1 MNSPQAEKR
10 GFLILLGVMM
20 FSGIFVL
27 WPFLKTIVLSMVF
40 AVLFFPLHK
49 RILKWTG
56 GKKALSA
63 TISITLVFLLLIIP
77 VLLLTTLVTIQIQ
90 KLLTLEPSTILSSM
104 YVSAQIWVT
113 KFEDLLQVQFH
124 LLDFLKQILQ
134 TAGNFLAQYSPN
146 MVKETANFFYHFF
159 IMMMI
164 LFYFF
169 IDGERFLEIIIRLTP
184 VKDKYER
191 HLASEMKTTIYGV
204 FYSSFLS
211 ALLQA
216 IAATLGYYFAGIEGY
231 LVWGCVTFFV
241 AFIPVVGTA
250 LVLIPLVLSLF
261 LEGNTSHAIFLSLY
275 AMLIIGSIDNIVKP
289 LLIKGDMHPLILFLS
304 VFGGMTMFG
313 PIGLLLGPIIMSMLT
328 ATVKIYS
335 RDFTGV
341 HLENVKPKA
350 SDL

>member
-1 MNSPQAEKR
+1 MNSAVSEKR
-10 GFLILLGVMM
+10 GFLVLLGCMILLGV
-20 FSGIFVL
+20 FVL

-49 RILKWTG
+49 RILRLCK

-63 TISITLVFLLLIIP
+63 FLSIVLVFFLLIIP
-77 VLLLTTLVTIQIQ
+77 VLLLVMLVTVQVQ
-90 KLLTLEPSTILSSM
+90 KLLTQAPSDIISGLF
-104 YVSAQIWVT
+104 VSVQIWVT
-113 KFEDLLQVQFH
+113 KLEDMMNVQFH
-124 LLDFLKQILQ
+124 FLDFVKESLQ
-134 TAGNFLAQYSPN
+134 TVGNYLAQYSPN
-146 MVKETANFFYHFF
+146 MVMETANFFFHFF

-169 IDGERFLEIIIRLTP
+169 MDGERFLEIIIRLTP

-191 HLASEMKTTIYGV
+191 HLATEMKTTIYGV
-204 FYSSFLS
+204 FYSSFFS

-216 IAATLGYYFAGIEGY
+216 VAASLGYYIAGIEAY

-250 LVLIPLVLSLF
+250 LVLAPLIISLF
-261 LEGNTSHAIFLSLY
+261 LQGNTGHAIFLSLY
-275 AMLIIGSIDNIVKP
+275 SILIIGSIDNIIKP
-289 LLIKGDMHPLILFLS
+289 LLIKGDMHPLVLFLS

-328 ATVKIYS
+328 ATIKIYS

-341 HLENVKPKA
+341 SIENVQPKA
-350 SDL
+350 